1 MNKKLQ
7 FTLLLTLVVLLNA
20 FTGKAQTNFGE
31 LKAAIKEPEGKVYFF
46 TDKAYFRYNTDNS
59 KLEKKAKILGVWK
72 GLPDHFDAALVNPG
86 NQRAYFFKGDKYY
99 KYNFKTGKE
108 FIGKIGKDGW
118 RGVPANIDAAVVH
131 PNDKIY
137 FFKGDKYYR
146 YSHALGKVDKVAN
159 ISNWKGVP
167 KNLDAAL
174 LDKTGT
180 IYFFKGNKY
189 YRYNTKTGVD
199 KVGIIGKDGW
209 RGLSF
214 AKELQNAVPSS
225 KNNLRLKVTLTRIKS
240 VQARDSDNIAD
251 FLLDQIIY
259 YKTKGISKEKI
270 KRSMRKFSLYK
281 DAEEG
286 FVEHINKGQFNP
298 NFFEDFLSKNYSE
311 DDIKANF
318 LIYSYNNNFHIKEG
332 DEKFYINNSLT
343 FEITPD
349 EIKDK
354 RADFKIYTD
363 LGENDGLKSSWIVQ
377 NFAKI
382 FETYERNIKWIAS
395 NEFINVPIYDILDYL
410 QHPNASKYSGKKYFN
425 GGYNKKTHES
435 GAFGDVMWFER
446 ASNNALKGTLE
457 FGNNESESYVR
468 FYYRFELVP

>member
-20 FTGKAQTNFGE
+20 FTVKAQSNFGH
-31 LKAAIKEPEGKVYFF
+31 LKAAIKEPGGKVYFF

-59 KLEKKAKILGVWK
+59 KLEKKANILGIWK
-72 GLPDHFDAALVNPG
+72 GLPDHFDASLFNPG
-86 NQRAYFFKGDKYY
+86 NQKAYFFKGDKYY
-99 KYNFKTGKE
+99 KYDFKTGVE
-108 FIGKIGKDGW
+108 YTGKIGKNGW
-118 RGVPANIDAAVVH
+118 KGVPANIDAAVVH

-189 YRYNTKTGVD
+189 YRYNTRTGVD
-199 KVGIIGKDGW
+199 KVGIIGKDSW

-214 AKELQNAVPSS
+214 AKKLQNATPSS

-240 VQARDSDNIAD
+240 VQARDSDDIAD
-251 FLLDQIIY
+251 FTIRQWITYKANENEKNAATRKINVLSKSSISLNDKLLRNTIIY
-259 YKTKGISKEKI
+259 SGRNSQQ
-270 KRSMRKFSLYK
+270 LH
-281 DAEEG
+281 
-286 FVEHINKGQFNP
+286 V
-298 NFFEDFLSKNYSE
+298 
-311 DDIKANF
+311 
-318 LIYSYNNNFHIKEG
+318 KEG
-332 DEKFYINNSLT
+332 DEKHFINNSIE
-343 FEITPD
+343 FNITNK
-349 EIKDK
+349 ESKDK
-354 RADFKIYTD
+354 HAIFKIYTFMTEWNE
-363 LGENDGLKSSWIVQ
+363 GIIGMEMP
-377 NFAKI
+377 NFI
-382 FETYERNIKWIAS
+382 GDD
-395 NEFINVPIYDILDYL
+395 FINIPIYDILDYL
-410 QHPNASKYSGKKYFN
+410 QHPNASKYRGREYFN
-425 GGYNKKTHES
+425 GGYNGKIHES

-446 ASNNALKGTLE
+446 ANNNALKGTLE
-457 FGNNESESYVR
+457 FGDNDAESYVR